1 MCQFVSLLIF
11 GPKLSGL
18 YGEIVSCSDHSNS
31 HSATEK
37 WLGLAVRND
46 FAWAKVEIAPTKGPL
61 DFDAYRF
68 ELGEYR
74 KPDWWT
80 DEHQSRALAYGIAE
94 ARRLVKVDDL
104 GRITHWPG
112 DISPDL
118 LAQLGDTSALQTIG
132 GYLDC
137 SGNGAA
143 TFDVLTTIG
152 GYLDCRGNGAATF
165 DVLESVNGRPYKR
178 PRLRDDLK

>member
-61 DFDAYRF
+61 DFDTYKF
-68 ELGEYR
+68 VLDEDR

-137 SGNGAA
+137 RGNGAA

-178 PRLRDDLK
+178 AKAAK